1 MNFARLDAQ
10 NVVVALVVS
19 DERPNGCVPDDGT
32 ARIGAVYELGTF
44 LAARFTSY
52 EFLGRFTTAELDAI
66 LVASDSDAPTR
77 RFLALAQA
85 ANEVI
90 SDDPVTVAGMEY
102 LGSLGL
108 LTSSRIDE
116 ILQR

>member
-10 NVVVALVVS
+10 NVVVELIVS
-19 DERPNGCVPDDGT
+19 DERPKGCVPDDGT
-32 ARIGAVYELGTF
+32 ARVGAVYELGTF
-44 LAARFTSY
+44 RAARWTSY
-52 EFLGRFTTAELDAI
+52 EFLGRFTSSELDSI
-66 LVASDSDAPTR
+66 LLASNSDAPTR
-77 RFLALAQA
+77 RFLTLAQA
-85 ANEVI
+85 ANEVV
-90 SDDPVTVAGMEY
+90 SDDSVTVAGMEY